1 MAINLL
7 RSARS
12 KLFTDVTEC
21 LHLNHVSRREK
32 ELMKALETPEEKRAR
47 RLAKKVRSFG
57 ILHLQYFQ

>member
-7 RSARS
+7 KSARS
-12 KLFTDVTEC
+12 KLFTDVTDC

-47 RLAKKVRSFG
+47 RLAKKV
-57 ILHLQYFQ
+57 